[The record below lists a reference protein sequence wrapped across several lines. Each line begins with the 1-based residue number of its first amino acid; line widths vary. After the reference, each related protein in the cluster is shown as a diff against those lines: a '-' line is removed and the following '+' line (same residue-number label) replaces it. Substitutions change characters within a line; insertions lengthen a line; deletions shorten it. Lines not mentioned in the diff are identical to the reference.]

1 MTVTE
6 GAIMLAAAATG
17 GLMNAMA
24 GGGTIV
30 TFPILVFLGEPAI
43 IANATSTV
51 ALLPGAAAS
60 MAGYGREVA
69 SHREWLKTL
78 LLPSVVGG
86 GIGSLLLLRTPEKTF
101 ANLAPLLVLFAT
113 LLFIWQG
120 ILARRRDRRL
130 AAGPGD
136 GAAAGDAPPSLSLS
150 RGRWLTAILF
160 QFAISIYGG
169 YFGAAI
175 GILMLAVLGF
185 LGLTNIFAMNGLK
198 NFFGFCI
205 NGVAAAY
212 FILRGAVVWPVA
224 LLMMAGAVA
233 LVLPSL
239 AVIPRESPTEDRTEH
254 AVVRDRHDLNVTVVA
269 RGWIVLG
276 MTLLNTY
283 VLYFFSDILGVR
295 DASLGTGM
303 VAGAALLGAIAS
315 SVAAGLLSDKFDR
328 RAVVALSGVPMV
340 LAALGFAIAPDQR
353 FIFVYAA
360 LFGLGY
366 GGVFSVGWALAL
378 DAIPALGDAARDLGV
393 WATLSNLPGV
403 AAPALGAFIIAHGD
417 SSPQGSAMDDDGGPP
432 PSGWG
437 HFVWWI
443 GHFHPAMTVFPI
455 GCLLAAVLAELL
467 FMTTQRLWLEGAARF
482 CIIIATVGAVITAPL
497 RKRLGLDA

>member
-1 MTVTE
+1 MTVAE

-30 TFPILVFLGEPAI
+30 TFPTLVFLGEPAI

-78 LLPSVVGG
+78 LLPSIVGG

-120 ILARRRDRRL
+120 ILARRRARRLPAAGADRAL
-130 AAGPGD
+130 AAGPDAGAAD
-136 GAAAGDAPPSLSLS
+136 GAAAADAPPSLRLS

-224 LLMMAGAVA
+224 LLMMAG
-233 LVLPSL
+233 S
-239 AVIPRESPTEDRTEH
+239 I
-254 AVVRDRHDLNVTVVA
+254 
-269 RGWIVLG
+269 
-276 MTLLNTY
+276 
-283 VLYFFSDILGVR
+283 
-295 DASLGTGM
+295 
-303 VAGAALLGAIAS
+303 AG
-315 SVAAGLLSDKFDR
+315 
-328 RAVVALSGVPMV
+328 
-340 LAALGFAIAPDQR
+340 
-353 FIFVYAA
+353 
-360 LFGLGY
+360 GY
-366 GGVFSVGWALAL
+366 GGARLAQV
-378 DAIPALGDAARDLGV
+378 IGKEKAR
-393 WATLSNLPGV
+393 
-403 AAPALGAFIIAHGD
+403 
-417 SSPQGSAMDDDGGPP
+417 
-432 PSGWG
+432 
-437 HFVWWI
+437 
-443 GHFHPAMTVFPI
+443 
-455 GCLLAAVLAELL
+455 AAVVVIGFVVTAIL
-467 FMTTQRLWLEGAARF
+467 FWQRARS
-482 CIIIATVGAVITAPL
+482 
-497 RKRLGLDA
+497 

>member
-120 ILARRRDRRL
+120 MLARRRARRSPAGSSPAAGADRGL
-130 AAGPGD
+130 EAGPGA
-136 GAAAGDAPPSLSLS
+136 GAAASDAPPSLRLS

-224 LLMMAGAVA
+224 LLMMAG
-233 LVLPSL
+233 S
-239 AVIPRESPTEDRTEH
+239 I
-254 AVVRDRHDLNVTVVA
+254 
-269 RGWIVLG
+269 
-276 MTLLNTY
+276 
-283 VLYFFSDILGVR
+283 
-295 DASLGTGM
+295 
-303 VAGAALLGAIAS
+303 AG
-315 SVAAGLLSDKFDR
+315 
-328 RAVVALSGVPMV
+328 
-340 LAALGFAIAPDQR
+340 
-353 FIFVYAA
+353 
-360 LFGLGY
+360 GY
-366 GGVFSVGWALAL
+366 GGARLAQV
-378 DAIPALGDAARDLGV
+378 IGKEKAR
-393 WATLSNLPGV
+393 
-403 AAPALGAFIIAHGD
+403 
-417 SSPQGSAMDDDGGPP
+417 
-432 PSGWG
+432 
-437 HFVWWI
+437 
-443 GHFHPAMTVFPI
+443 
-455 GCLLAAVLAELL
+455 AAVVVIGFVVTAIL
-467 FMTTQRLWLEGAARF
+467 FWQRLRS
-482 CIIIATVGAVITAPL
+482 
-497 RKRLGLDA
+497 

>member
-1 MTVTE
+1 MTPTDA
-6 GAIMLAAAATG
+6 AIMLAAAATG

-69 SHREWLKTL
+69 THKEWLKTL

-86 GIGSLLLLRTPEKTF
+86 GIGSFLLLRTPERTF

-120 ILARRRDRRL
+120 ILARRRARRSSAAATAAAAVAAAAEDPPTGGPPAAARADRPL
-130 AAGPGD
+130 A
-136 GAAAGDAPPSLSLS
+136 AAAGTGTTADDDPPSLGLS

-224 LLMMAGAVA
+224 LLMMAG
-233 LVLPSL
+233 S
-239 AVIPRESPTEDRTEH
+239 I
-254 AVVRDRHDLNVTVVA
+254 
-269 RGWIVLG
+269 
-276 MTLLNTY
+276 
-283 VLYFFSDILGVR
+283 
-295 DASLGTGM
+295 
-303 VAGAALLGAIAS
+303 AG
-315 SVAAGLLSDKFDR
+315 
-328 RAVVALSGVPMV
+328 
-340 LAALGFAIAPDQR
+340 
-353 FIFVYAA
+353 
-360 LFGLGY
+360 GY
-366 GGVFSVGWALAL
+366 GGARLAQV
-378 DAIPALGDAARDLGV
+378 IGKEKAR
-393 WATLSNLPGV
+393 
-403 AAPALGAFIIAHGD
+403 
-417 SSPQGSAMDDDGGPP
+417 
-432 PSGWG
+432 
-437 HFVWWI
+437 
-443 GHFHPAMTVFPI
+443 
-455 GCLLAAVLAELL
+455 AAVVVIGFVVTAIL
-467 FMTTQRLWLEGAARF
+467 FWQRVRS
-482 CIIIATVGAVITAPL
+482 
-497 RKRLGLDA
+497 R

>member
-1 MTVTE
+1 MTVAE

-30 TFPILVFLGEPAI
+30 TFPTLVFLGEPAI

-78 LLPSVVGG
+78 LLPSIVGG

-120 ILARRRDRRL
+120 IWARRRARRSPAAGADRGL
-130 AAGPGD
+130 AAGPD
-136 GAAAGDAPPSLSLS
+136 AAAAAGDAPPSLGLS

-224 LLMMAGAVA
+224 LLMMAG
-233 LVLPSL
+233 S
-239 AVIPRESPTEDRTEH
+239 I
-254 AVVRDRHDLNVTVVA
+254 
-269 RGWIVLG
+269 
-276 MTLLNTY
+276 
-283 VLYFFSDILGVR
+283 
-295 DASLGTGM
+295 
-303 VAGAALLGAIAS
+303 AG
-315 SVAAGLLSDKFDR
+315 
-328 RAVVALSGVPMV
+328 
-340 LAALGFAIAPDQR
+340 
-353 FIFVYAA
+353 
-360 LFGLGY
+360 GY
-366 GGVFSVGWALAL
+366 GGARLAQV
-378 DAIPALGDAARDLGV
+378 IGKEKAR
-393 WATLSNLPGV
+393 
-403 AAPALGAFIIAHGD
+403 
-417 SSPQGSAMDDDGGPP
+417 
-432 PSGWG
+432 
-437 HFVWWI
+437 
-443 GHFHPAMTVFPI
+443 
-455 GCLLAAVLAELL
+455 AAVVVIGFVVTAIL
-467 FMTTQRLWLEGAARF
+467 FWQRARS
-482 CIIIATVGAVITAPL
+482 
-497 RKRLGLDA
+497 

>member
-60 MAGYGREVA
+60 MAGYGKEVA

-113 LLFIWQG
+113 LLFLWQG
-120 ILARRRDRRL
+120 YLARRRDRRL
-130 AAGPGD
+130 VASAGA
-136 GAAAGDAPPSLSLS
+136 GADHGAGAPASDVPPSLRLT

-224 LLMMAGAVA
+224 LLMMAG
-233 LVLPSL
+233 S
-239 AVIPRESPTEDRTEH
+239 I
-254 AVVRDRHDLNVTVVA
+254 
-269 RGWIVLG
+269 
-276 MTLLNTY
+276 
-283 VLYFFSDILGVR
+283 
-295 DASLGTGM
+295 
-303 VAGAALLGAIAS
+303 AG
-315 SVAAGLLSDKFDR
+315 
-328 RAVVALSGVPMV
+328 
-340 LAALGFAIAPDQR
+340 
-353 FIFVYAA
+353 
-360 LFGLGY
+360 GY
-366 GGVFSVGWALAL
+366 GGARLAQV
-378 DAIPALGDAARDLGV
+378 IGKEKAR
-393 WATLSNLPGV
+393 
-403 AAPALGAFIIAHGD
+403 
-417 SSPQGSAMDDDGGPP
+417 
-432 PSGWG
+432 
-437 HFVWWI
+437 
-443 GHFHPAMTVFPI
+443 
-455 GCLLAAVLAELL
+455 AAVVVIGFVVTAIL
-467 FMTTQRLWLEGAARF
+467 FWQRARS
-482 CIIIATVGAVITAPL
+482 
-497 RKRLGLDA
+497 